1 MIVYCEIMNYLLVPG
16 AEHWYANLVCRPSA
30 MESDTRLELK
40 RTLTESGA
48 ARLNRRE
55 GGDWEA
61 GEETNKFFTEEAVKE
76 EAIRRY
82 KLMFPDAVMLVDG
95 RDGVCDPQP
104 ILDGPPKVMT
114 TANRFVQ
121 RAHDIGWWEGGDEAA
136 MRVLCDEWDE
146 FWEPLR
152 GI

>member
-1 MIVYCEIMNYLLVPG
+1 MIVYCETMNFLLVPG
-16 AEHWYANLVCRPSA
+16 AEHWYANLVCRHSA
-30 MESDTRLELK
+30 MESAKQELK

-82 KLMFPDAVMLVDG
+82 KLMFPDATMLVDG

-104 ILDGPPKVMT
+104 ILDGPAEIMR
-114 TANRFVQ
+114 TANWFVE
-121 RAHDIGWWEGGDEAA
+121 RANEAGWWEGDEAA
-136 MRVLCDEWDE
+136 MRIICDNWDG
-146 FWEPLR
+146 FWQPLR